1 MATHTGTHMDAPNH
15 FGGKDKWSIADIPLE
30 NLIERPLVIVDV
42 VGQSQSQRDYQ
53 MSVDDLIDWENKNGP
68 IESGSVVIIRTGWS
82 RFWPNRL
89 DYFGTDTSDDKLT
102 HFPGLHPLA
111 ARWLVK
117 KEIVGVGIDG
127 PSIDCG
133 QCNDYMSHVILNENN
148 IYILENLDQSIFKL
162 DPIGAT
168 LTVLPMRLTDSSGC
182 PVRPIAQFSHNHHS
196 MNDGHSATTKSS
208 SLILMTTIYIIF
220 SITRWLLFL

>member
-30 NLIERPLVIVDV
+30 NLIEP
-42 VGQSQSQRDYQ
+42 
-53 MSVDDLIDWENKNGP
+53 
-68 IESGSVVIIRTGWS
+68 
-82 RFWPNRL
+82 
-89 DYFGTDTSDDKLT
+89 
-102 HFPGLHPLA
+102 

-208 SLILMTTIYIIF
+208 SLILMTTIFIIF